1 MHTDLVIRFH
11 LDRYIFHVSSN
22 IGSCGWFDGYIS
34 LLSLQHSHC
43 ISIDGGQMRT
53 LESVMENDP
62 ELFSY
67 AKKELA
73 RQREGLEMI
82 PSENFTSEAVMQAVG
97 SFLTN
102 KYSEGYPGKRY
113 YGGNEFI
120 DGIEM
125 LASSRAKKLFGV
137 PHANVQPYSGSPANL
152 AVYFATCK
160 TGDTIMGQNLTDG
173 GHLTH
178 GWKTSA
184 TGQLF
189 RSVPYHV
196 KADGY
201 MDIDEARRLAK
212 ENKPKLIWVGSTAY
226 TREFPFEE
234 FSEIAE
240 ECGAYLAAD
249 MQWLNARDKLST
261 FITLAKSGI
270 PIPETISTE
279 HMFIAYEAVKRFGK
293 AVIKPLLSAM
303 GYGVFKV
310 EDPDVAMHIFSYL
323 VNINKPM
330 YVQKYIEKKGG
341 GDYRVVV
348 VEGRALGAEFRKGS
362 GWKSNIAQGASPI
375 NVENP
380 DKELTE
386 LAIKATESLG
396 LDFAGIDIAE
406 TEEGYYV
413 LESNPTLSWQ
423 GFKKATGINPAEEIV
438 DFLIRKAKR

>member
-1 MHTDLVIRFH
+1 MEIGIIRPYEIEFNNADVVDIDKAIKTRGH
-11 LDRYIFHVSSN
+11 ETRMIYADMLGIGISEKGIN
-22 IGSCGWFDGYIS
+22 IGQMLSRSERSKPEVDCAVLRHLGIIKDYEQYWHRVSFVRAMEACGIY
-34 LLSLQHSHC
+34 
-43 ISIDGGQMRT
+43 
-53 LESVMENDP
+53 V
-62 ELFSY
+62 
-67 AKKELA
+67 
-73 RQREGLEMI
+73 
-82 PSENFTSEAVMQAVG
+82 
-97 SFLTN
+97 TN
-102 KYSEGYPGKRY
+102 P
-113 YGGNEFI
+113 
-120 DGIEM
+120 
-125 LASSRAKKLFGV
+125 V
-137 PHANVQPYSGSPANL
+137 
-152 AVYFATCK
+152 
-160 TGDTIMGQNLTDG
+160 
-173 GHLTH
+173 
-178 GWKTSA
+178 
-184 TGQLF
+184 
-189 RSVPYHV
+189 
-196 KADGY
+196 
-201 MDIDEARRLAK
+201 
-212 ENKPKLIWVGSTAY
+212 
-226 TREFPFEE
+226 
-234 FSEIAE
+234 
-240 ECGAYLAAD
+240 

-279 HMFIAYEAVKRFGK
+279 HMFIAYEAVKKFGK

-406 TEEGYYV
+406 TEEGYCV